1 MQSKLDEFDDLEM
14 DRYTE
19 FHLLAR
25 SLAESSTDLSTV
37 GLEFRNL
44 IGDFDQLLTRQG
56 RLSRDTQDR
65 LMRIRM
71 VPLATLATRLH
82 RTVRVVSNQQNK
94 KIDLEIRGEYVE
106 LDKFVLEEMADP
118 LLHLLRNA
126 ADHGIEAS
134 ATARL
139 RASQNGAPS
148 ASKPSIRELRLSS
161 KSPTTVAGSIW
172 KPFETRPSRST
183 CSRLRKPQNSPTTNC
198 FR

>member
-1 MQSKLDEFDDLEM
+1 MQSKLDEFDDLQM

-82 RTVRVVSNQQNK
+82 RTVHDR
-94 KIDLEIRGEYVE
+94 R
-106 LDKFVLEEMADP
+106 LD
-118 LLHLLRNA
+118 NA
-126 ADHGIEAS
+126 S
-134 ATARL
+134 
-139 RASQNGAPS
+139 
-148 ASKPSIRELRLSS
+148 
-161 KSPTTVAGSIW
+161 
-172 KPFETRPSRST
+172 SRSAIDPDVCVIP
-183 CSRLRKPQNSPTTNC
+183 CSSYAKAP
-198 FR
+198 